1 MPSLVAFDLE
11 TTGLNPK
18 RDSIIEIGAIRFN
31 EKRVEDEFSVL
42 VNPGRSIP
50 SFITQLTGISN
61 EMVRNAPNI
70 HDVIPDFEAFVGDA
84 PVIGHNVRFDLGFV
98 QRYDILPYNDVIDTY
113 ELAAVLL
120 PSAGR
125 YKLGAISN
133 SLGIPLVNAHR
144 ALDDARATQGVF
156 ARLYEI
162 AEKLPVDM
170 IAEITRLSE
179 GLDWDA
185 AWVFQQ
191 IMRSRVKEGIAPKS
205 VRGSAHG
212 PLFADRVDEKY
223 PPLQPVADPIKLDP
237 EEVSS
242 VLEYGGAFSNYFKN
256 YEYRSEQVEML
267 QVIADALSNSR
278 HYMIEA
284 GTGVGKS
291 FAYLVPAALWAT
303 QNNTRVVISTNT
315 INLQDQLIKKDI
327 PDLAA
332 ALDIDLRASVM
343 KGRSNYLCPR
353 LLGIL
358 RRRGPNTKEEMRVLA
373 KILVWLQTNQSGDRA
388 EINLTGPVERA
399 VWQRVSA
406 EDDNCTAETCMKH
419 TGGSCPFYQAKQA
432 SQSAHILIV
441 NHALLLADIASG
453 SRVLPEFDYLIIDEA
468 HHLENATTSALSFRL
483 TPADM
488 NRLLRELGGTN
499 NGALGMLLA
508 EASSGLRPSDQAAFA
523 QKISRATDLA
533 FRVQEQVRVFFNTVG
548 EFAEYQREGKGNPN
562 YSWQMRVVPSTRTV
576 QGWEDVEATWDD
588 AHETLKLL
596 KNVLAELH
604 QGTAELL
611 SEGAENLEDP
621 LASLGNTARRLEEA
635 EQNLDGMIATPVP
648 DTVYWIEINP
658 RNNYLTLQAA
668 PLHVGSLIEKHI
680 WHKKES
686 VILTSATLTTHGT
699 FDYMKNALGANDA
712 EMLAL
717 GSPFDYE
724 SSTLLFIPSD
734 MPEPNQQGYEKM
746 MENALVQLGRAAG
759 GRMLSLF
766 TSYAQLKRT
775 SETISGPLGEEGII
789 VFEQGEG
796 ASPNALLESFKATE
810 QAVLLGT
817 RSFWEG
823 VDIPGDNLSVV
834 TIAKIPFGVPSDP
847 LIAARSELY
856 ENAFHQYYL
865 PEAILMFRQ
874 GFGRLI
880 RSAQDRGVVVIFD
893 RRVQTKQYGR
903 LFIES
908 LPQCT
913 MHVAPLHEL
922 AKLTEQWLGV

>member
-11 TTGLNPK
+11 TTGLDPR
-18 RDSIIEIGAIRFN
+18 RDAIIEIGAIRFN
-31 EKRVEDEFSVL
+31 EKRVEDEFSML

-61 EMVRNAPNI
+61 EMVRSAPNI
-70 HDVIPDFEAFVGDA
+70 HDVLPEFEAFVGDV

-98 QRYDILPYNDVIDTY
+98 QRYDLFKFNDVIDTY

-125 YKLGAISN
+125 YKLGAISQL
-133 SLGIPLVNAHR
+133 LGIPLYNAHR

-156 ARLYEI
+156 ARLYER
-162 AEKLPVDM
+162 AEMLPLEM

-185 AWVFQQ
+185 EWVFQQ
-191 IMRSRVKEGIAPKS
+191 IMRTRAKEGISAKS
-205 VRGSAHG
+205 VRGSARG
-212 PLFADRVDEKY
+212 PLFADRASEKH
-223 PPLQPVADPIKLDP
+223 PPLQPVSDPIKLDP
-237 EEVSS
+237 EEVSA
-242 VLEYGGAFSNYFKN
+242 VLEYGGAFSNYFEH

-267 QVIADALSNSR
+267 QVVTDALSNSR

-291 FAYLVPAALWAT
+291 FAYLVPAALWAV

-315 INLQDQLIKKDI
+315 INLQDQLIRKDI

-358 RRRGPNTKEEMRVLA
+358 RRRGPNSKEEIRVLA

-388 EINLTGPVERA
+388 EINLTGPGERA
-399 VWQRVSA
+399 VWRRVSA
-406 EDDNCTAETCMKH
+406 EDDACTAETCMKH
-419 TGGSCPFYQAKQA
+419 TGGSCPFHQAKQA
-432 SQSAHILIV
+432 SQAAHILIV

-453 SRVLPEFDYLIIDEA
+453 SRVLPEYDYLIVDEA
-468 HHLENATTSALSFRL
+468 HHLENATTSALSFKL

-499 NGALGMLLA
+499 SGALGMLLT
-508 EASSGLRPSDQAAFA
+508 EATSGLRPSDQAAFT

-533 FRVQEQVRVFFNTVG
+533 FRVQQQAQVFFNTVG
-548 EFAEYQREGKGNPN
+548 EFVEYQREGKGNSN
-562 YSWQMRVVPSTRTV
+562 YAWQERIVPSTRTL
-576 QGWEDVEATWDD
+576 QGWEDVEATWED
-588 AHETLKLL
+588 AHETLQLL
-596 KNVLAELH
+596 RNLLAELY
-604 QGTAELL
+604 QGATELYTA
-611 SEGAENLEDP
+611 GAENLEDP
-621 LASLGNTARRLEEA
+621 LASLGNAARRLEEA
-635 EQNLDGMIATPVP
+635 EKNIDGMIATPTEDV
-648 DTVYWIEINP
+648 VYWVEINP
-658 RNNYLTLQAA
+658 RNNFLTLQAA
-668 PLHVGSLIEKHI
+668 PLHVGPLIEKHI

-699 FDYMKNALGANDA
+699 FEYMKNALGANDA
-712 EMLAL
+712 EFLAL

-724 SSTLLFIPSD
+724 GSTLLFIPSD
-734 MPEPNQQGYEKM
+734 IPEPNQNGYAEAC
-746 MENALVQLGRAAG
+746 ERSLVQLARAAG

-766 TSYAQLKRT
+766 TSYAQLQRT
-775 SETISGPLGEEGII
+775 SKTISGPLNEDGII

-823 VDIPGDNLSVV
+823 VDIPGSDLSVV

-913 MHVAPLHEL
+913 MHVGPLHEL
-922 AKLTEQWLGV
+922 PKLTEQWLGV